1 MNMKLQYEILSIG
14 LKESMMTLINQS
26 NTNLDDQPEYH
37 SSSPYFKFSTY
48 FVNDK
53 QNLMDIMI

>member
-14 LKESMMTLINQS
+14 LKDSMMVLLNQS
-26 NTNLDDQPEYH
+26 NTNLDALDTQLDYL

-53 QNLMDIMI
+53 